1 MKQNLFNEAPP
12 IIKGFLGYL
21 GTIKG
26 KSPKTVE
33 EYYFDLR
40 TFFRYIKKA
49 RGLVPADTEFKDIS
63 ISDVTIDLIKTI
75 DLMQVFE
82 YMNFLSTERKNKA
95 AARSRKV
102 SSLRSFFNYLT
113 NKTGKLKINPVKELE
128 SPKLK
133 KSLPKYL
140 TLEKSLELLS
150 SVDGKTKERD
160 YCMLVLFL
168 NCGIR
173 LSELVGLDFCD
184 FDFSNLTMKITGKGN
199 KERIVYLNDACI
211 TAIKNYMDV
220 RPHDGVV
227 DRNALFLSGQKK
239 RISPKTVQFIVKK
252 YLKKIGLGGPGYS
265 VHKLRHT
272 AATLMYQYGHVD
284 IRVLKDIL
292 GHENL
297 GTTEIYTHLSSEQMA
312 NAAKSNP
319 LANVKQ
325 NPSKK

>member
-49 RGLVPADTEFKDIS
+49 RGLVPADTGFKDIS

-113 NKTGKLKINPVKELE
+113 NKTGKLKINPVK
-128 SPKLK
+128 P
-133 KSLPKYL
+133 
-140 TLEKSLELLS
+140 
-150 SVDGKTKERD
+150 
-160 YCMLVLFL
+160 
-168 NCGIR
+168 
-173 LSELVGLDFCD
+173 
-184 FDFSNLTMKITGKGN
+184 
-199 KERIVYLNDACI
+199 
-211 TAIKNYMDV
+211 
-220 RPHDGVV
+220 
-227 DRNALFLSGQKK
+227 
-239 RISPKTVQFIVKK
+239 
-252 YLKKIGLGGPGYS
+252 
-265 VHKLRHT
+265 
-272 AATLMYQYGHVD
+272 
-284 IRVLKDIL
+284 
-292 GHENL
+292 
-297 GTTEIYTHLSSEQMA
+297 
-312 NAAKSNP
+312 
-319 LANVKQ
+319 
-325 NPSKK
+325 